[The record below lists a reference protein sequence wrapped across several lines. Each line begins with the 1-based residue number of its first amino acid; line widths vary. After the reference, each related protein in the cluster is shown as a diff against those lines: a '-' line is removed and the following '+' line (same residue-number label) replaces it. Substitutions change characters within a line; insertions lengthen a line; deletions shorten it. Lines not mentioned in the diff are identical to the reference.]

1 MCRAPTT
8 PDRGRRSL
16 LHLHDNPSLTV
27 AFALAAGMVGQAL
40 AHHLRLPGIVLLLAI
55 GVALG
60 PDGANIVQPDSLG
73 PALMALVGVAVAI
86 ILFEGGLR
94 LDIRRLMRERRPI
107 RQLITIGAVVSALAG
122 AVLAA
127 SILGWGWQLSLLFGT
142 LVIVTGPTVVTP
154 LLRRLQ
160 IKKPAS
166 TVLEAEGVLIDAIG
180 AVTAA
185 VALEIVL
192 QPTDRSLALGIPVI
206 AGRLFFGVLIGLVG
220 GGILALLLR
229 VPHVVPEGLENV
241 LTLSFAILVYELA
254 NAMVHETG
262 IAAVAVAGAVVG
274 NTRSRGS
281 RGLAEFKEQLTVLLV
296 GLLFVLLVAD
306 VRLADVMA
314 LGWGGAA
321 VAAGCILLVRP
332 LSVFAGTART
342 ELSIK
347 ERVFIAWIG
356 PRGIVAAA
364 VASLFGYELEATG
377 IPGGTE
383 LRALVFLVIAATVL
397 WSALTGAP
405 VAKLLGLRRK
415 SRAGWVVLGGNPLA
429 RELASTLHQQG
440 LEVLVIDSDPASVR
454 VAEERGLRAIH
465 GNALEPRTLARAEL
479 DTRLGALAVTGKEEV
494 NYLFAEKARA
504 IAKSIRC
511 AIVLR
516 TLSHGVTP
524 QMVED
529 MDTEILFGTPV
540 DIAMWSQRCER
551 RKVRVEWWR
560 FVVIRDRPPLF
571 AEEQR
576 RAPYLPLLHHRKRRI
591 EPCTSASTFKKKSAV
606 AFLIDEEHHQ
616 AAHELL
622 AKAGWEPA

>member
-8 PDRGRRSL
+8 PDQGRRAL

-60 PDGANIVQPDSLG
+60 PDGANVVQPKSLG
-73 PALMALVGVAVAI
+73 GGLMVLVGVAVSI

-94 LDIRRLMRERRPI
+94 LDIRRLMRERRAI
-107 RQLITIGAVVSALAG
+107 RQLLTIGGAVSAALG

-127 SILGWGWQLSLLFGT
+127 SVLGWGWQLSLLFGT

-160 IKKPAS
+160 IKRPAS

-180 AVTAA
+180 AITAA
-185 VALEIVL
+185 VALEVVL

-229 VPHVVPEGLENV
+229 VPRLVPEGLENV
-241 LTLSFAILVYELA
+241 LTLSFAILVYALA
-254 NAMVHETG
+254 NALVEETG
-262 IAAVAVAGAVVG
+262 IAAVAIAGAVVG
-274 NTRSRGS
+274 NTRARP
-281 RGLAEFKEQLTVLLV
+281 GLAEFKEQLTVLLI

-342 ELSIK
+342 ELTLK

-364 VASLFGYELEATG
+364 VASLFGYELDAMG

-397 WSALTGAP
+397 WSALTGGP
-405 VAKLLGLRRK
+405 IAKLLGLRRR

-429 RELASTLHQQG
+429 RRLARTLHQQN
-440 LEVLVIDSDPASVR
+440 LEVLVIDSDPAGVR
-454 VAEERGLRAIH
+454 VAEELGFRAIH

-479 DTRLGALAVTGKEEV
+479 DTRLGALAVTTKEEV
-494 NYLFAEKARA
+494 NYIFAEKARA
-504 IAKSIRC
+504 VARTLRT
-511 AIVLR
+511 AVALR

-524 QMVED
+524 KMVED
-529 MDTEILFGTPV
+529 LGAEVLFGASV
-540 DIAMWSQRCER
+540 DITLWSQRCER
-551 RKVRVEWWR
+551 GKAKVEWWR
-560 FVVIRDRPPLF
+560 FVGGRDRAPTF
-571 AEEQR
+571 TEEER
-576 RAPYLPLLHHRKRRI
+576 RAPYLPLLHRRKRRI
-591 EPCTSASTFKKKSAV
+591 EPCTSASEFKKRSWV
-606 AFLIDEEHHQ
+606 AFLIDDEHRQ
-616 AAHELL
+616 LAETML
-622 AKAGWEPA
+622 AKAGWERP